1 MNYPEGLRFSA
12 EHEWVAVDGDR
23 ARVGISDFAQDA
35 LGDVVYVEV
44 PKLGATVAAHATCAE
59 VESTKS
65 VSDVYAPVSGEI
77 VEVND
82 ALATTP
88 ELLNQDPYGD
98 GWIFVVAM
106 SDPAEVDTLMD
117 AAAYQQLVETQ

>member
-35 LGDVVYVEV
+35 LGDVVYVEL
-44 PKLGATVAAHATCAE
+44 PKVGATVVARATCAE

-65 VSDVYAPVSGEI
+65 VSDVYTPVSGEV

-106 SDPAEVDTLMD
+106 TDPTEVDALMD